1 MRDPQSSPEIKGVD
15 RIISSDSSLYY
26 DVLIVGSGHAGAQA
40 AIALR
45 QLHFAGR
52 VAIVGDE
59 PGLPYERPPL
69 SKDLLSG
76 EKVAEQIQIRPASF
90 WPSHQIEM
98 LSGSRVSKVNAVAHA
113 VSAEGR
119 GVIKYGSLI
128 WAAGGAPRRL
138 CCQGSDLSGIHYI
151 RDLADVE
158 RLRAELATAQNVVII
173 GGGYIGLEA
182 AAVLTKLGKTVT
194 VVEALNRILARV
206 ACEEI
211 SEFYQQEHLQHGVGL
226 HLGVMATCIEER
238 DGRATGV
245 RLDTGAILPADL
257 IIVGIGIVPA
267 VEPLLQAGAF
277 GKNGVDVDGLCR
289 TTLPDVFAVGDCAAH
304 INLFA
309 EGRRIRLESVQ
320 NANDQ
325 AKVAASTIVGNDVP
339 YTSVPWFWS
348 NQYDLR
354 LQTVGFAGG
363 YDHVVVRG
371 SPASRSFSAIYLKQ
385 NTVIALDCVN
395 ASRDYVQGRS
405 LVVGRAKPDL
415 SALADCSVG
424 LKSLVGGTEAA

>member
-1 MRDPQSSPEIKGVD
+1 MPIDNLINHF
-15 RIISSDSSLYY
+15 

-45 QLHFAGR
+45 QLHFSGR
-52 VAIVGDE
+52 VGIAGDE

-69 SKDLLSG
+69 SKDFLSG
-76 EKVAEQIQIRPASF
+76 EKAPEQFQIRPSSF
-90 WPSHQIEM
+90 WPAHQIEI
-98 LSGSRVSKVNAVAHA
+98 LPGSRVVQVNPVAHT
-113 VSAEGR
+113 VSVEGR
-119 GVIKYGSLI
+119 GESKYGSLI
-128 WAAGGAPRRL
+128 WAAGGAPRHL
-138 CCQGSDLSGIHYI
+138 SCPGSDLPGIHYI
-151 RDLADVE
+151 RNLADVVH
-158 RLRAELATAQNVVII
+158 LRAELATAQDIVII

-182 AAVLTKLGKTVT
+182 AAVLSKLGKAVT

-211 SEFYQQEHLQHGVGL
+211 SDFYQQEHRQNGVSL
-226 HLGVMATCIEER
+226 RLGVAATCIEER
-238 DGRATGV
+238 EGRASGV
-245 RLDTGAILPADL
+245 RLSAGAPLSADL

-267 VEPLLQAGAF
+267 VEPLIQAGAA
-277 GKNGVDVDGLCR
+277 GKNGVDVDSFCR
-289 TTLPDVFAVGDCAAH
+289 TSLPDVFAVGDCAAH
-304 INLFA
+304 INSFA
-309 EGRRIRLESVQ
+309 EDRRIRLESVQ

-325 AKVAASTIVGNDVP
+325 AKVAASTIVGNGAP

-354 LQTVGFAGG
+354 LQTVGLSGG

-371 SPASRSFSAIYLKQ
+371 SPASRSFSAIYLRQ
-385 NTVIALDCVN
+385 GTVIALDCVN

-405 LVVGRAKPDL
+405 LVVARAKPDL

-424 LKSLVGGTEAA
+424 LKSLVSGTEAA